1 MKGFFKPSRPFFS
14 KSLLININPSQ
25 NVSPI
30 VMLNGLMMVKNIG
43 FIACKCFKKGNVR
56 KSSI

>member
-30 VMLNGLMMVKNIG
+30 VSLMV
-43 FIACKCFKKGNVR
+43 
-56 KSSI
+56 